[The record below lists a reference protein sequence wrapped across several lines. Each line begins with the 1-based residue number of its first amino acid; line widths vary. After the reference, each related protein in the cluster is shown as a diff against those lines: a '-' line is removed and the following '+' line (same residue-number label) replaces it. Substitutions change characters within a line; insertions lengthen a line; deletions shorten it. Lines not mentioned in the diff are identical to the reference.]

1 LVGRLTLTPRMTEG
15 VRTYEYAGEAT
26 LGRLLA
32 GSLSAKAMVTPAGFD
47 RLWNAQVRRIVKAA

>member
-1 LVGRLTLTPRMTEG
+1 LTPRMTEG